1 MALFRSDADPDAPR
15 TGPGS
20 PGRPAGNPAEQHT
33 IVGVSTVLEGALRS
47 TGNLNVSGT
56 VVGDVAVE
64 GRTMVMPGG
73 VVDGEVTSTSAEIAG
88 RITGTLVVRER
99 LVLRPTAVIDGDI
112 RAGALVIEEGAV
124 FNGRCEMGQPA
135 RPDGRA
141 DGRPHLMEARP
152 DGAALPGV
160 VPAIA

>member
-1 MALFRSDADPDAPR
+1 MALFRSDPDPDAPR
-15 TGPGS
+15 TGSSS
-20 PGRPAGNPAEQHT
+20 PARPSGNPAEQHT
-33 IVGVSTVLEGALRS
+33 IVGASTVLEGALRS

-73 VVDGEVTSTSAEIAG
+73 VVDGEVTSTSAEVAG

-135 RPDGRA
+135 RPDARA
-141 DGRPHLMEARP
+141 DGRPHLMDARA
-152 DGAALPGV
+152 DAAALPGG
-160 VPAIA
+160 VPAVA